1 MSKVLSYLLIL
12 FFIFLIF
19 SHCLTSMSENLVE
32 GATGSIEKEDKEDKE
47 DKEYIDPGLQ
57 QDSLYLSKINAAN
70 ISYLKERID
79 ELGNLRTK
87 VAELD
92 TTVQSNSAAIQGL
105 NTAMQNVGNQS
116 IPDQQTTQ
124 DLANSQPMTEKF

>member
-1 MSKVLSYLLIL
+1 MSKIISYLLIVFLL
-12 FFIFLIF
+12 FFIF
-19 SHCLTSMSENLVE
+19 SHSITSLSENLIE
-32 GATGSIEKEDKEDKE
+32 GATGSIE
-47 DKEYIDPGLQ
+47 KEYIDPGLQ
-57 QDSLYLSKINAAN
+57 QDPLYLSKINAAN

-124 DLANSQPMTEKF
+124 ELANSQPMTEQF

>member
-12 FFIFLIF
+12 FLFFLIF
-19 SHCLTSMSENLVE
+19 SHCLTFGNLIE
-32 GATGSIEKEDKEDKE
+32 GATGSIE
-47 DKEYIDPGLQ
+47 KEYIDPGLQ
-57 QDSLYLSKINAAN
+57 QDTLYLSKINAAN

-124 DLANSQPMTEKF
+124 DLANSQPMTEQF

>member
-19 SHCLTSMSENLVE
+19 SHCLTSRNLVE

-47 DKEYIDPGLQ
+47 YIDPGLQ
-57 QDSLYLSKINAAN
+57 QDTLYLSKINAAN

>member
-1 MSKVLSYLLIL
+1 MSKVLSYLVIL

-19 SHCLTSMSENLVE
+19 SHCLTSMSRSLIE
-32 GATGSIEKEDKEDKE
+32 GATGSIEKE

-57 QDSLYLSKINAAN
+57 QDTLYLSKINAAN

-105 NTAMQNVGNQS
+105 NSAIQNVGNQS

>member
-12 FFIFLIF
+12 FLIFLIF
-19 SHCLTSMSENLVE
+19 SHCLTSMSRNLVE
-32 GATGSIEKEDKEDKE
+32 GATGSIEKEDKE